1 MNPDERRRELGRL
14 LRSRRGSLRPEDI
27 GLLSSPRRR
36 AQGLR
41 REDVAAAS
49 DISLSWYAWLEQGRE
64 IHPSAGALGRICET
78 LRLTEVEREYV
89 ALLANRASRALSSQ
103 PGGDTSAQLNM
114 VQRILDAFGET
125 PAMLYNLR
133 FDVMATNASA
143 RTIYGAD
150 VASCSSWRRNMIWR
164 FFMDPGRRKLYPDA
178 TDDLAIRNLIQA
190 LRLNW
195 ARNSSDEMVGELIAE
210 LSAASREFEDIW
222 ERHEVARLSIVAGRL
237 LPDQSAEP
245 LRIQYSR
252 LCLPTLPGYAIGA
265 EIPSTAEDVAML
277 HRLLVRRA

>member
-1 MNPDERRRELGRL
+1 
-14 LRSRRGSLRPEDI
+14 
-27 GLLSSPRRR
+27 
-36 AQGLR
+36 
-41 REDVAAAS
+41 
-49 DISLSWYAWLEQGRE
+49 
-64 IHPSAGALGRICET
+64 
-78 LRLTEVEREYV
+78 
-89 ALLANRASRALSSQ
+89 
-103 PGGDTSAQLNM
+103 
-114 VQRILDAFGET
+114 
-125 PAMLYNLR
+125 
-133 FDVMATNASA
+133 
-143 RTIYGAD
+143 
-150 VASCSSWRRNMIWR
+150 MIWR

-195 ARNSSDEMVGELIAE
+195 ARNSSGEMVGDLIAE
-210 LSAASREFEDIW
+210 LSAVSREFEDIW

-245 LRIQYSR
+245 LCVQYSR